1 MSCHRDA
8 AQTHDVAFISKLS
21 LNRMESDFDPEK
33 GHISLLCERGWISR
47 NKIECNSR
55 EDSRE
60 IEREGGNT
68 CLQNIF
74 STIFY
79 KYALIFLYI
88 FESGDIYTQLIFH
101 HVEKTLNPLVRVCCS
116 R

>member
-55 EDSRE
+55 EDFRE

-68 CLQNIF
+68 CHNSEHIFNNI
-74 STIFY
+74 
-79 KYALIFLYI
+79 L
-88 FESGDIYTQLIFH
+88 
-101 HVEKTLNPLVRVCCS
+101 
-116 R
+116 

>member
-60 IEREGGNT
+60 IEREREGT
-68 CLQNIF
+68 LATIQNIS

-79 KYALIFLYI
+79 KYALIFFLYI
-88 FESGDIYTQLIFH
+88 
-101 HVEKTLNPLVRVCCS
+101 
-116 R
+116 